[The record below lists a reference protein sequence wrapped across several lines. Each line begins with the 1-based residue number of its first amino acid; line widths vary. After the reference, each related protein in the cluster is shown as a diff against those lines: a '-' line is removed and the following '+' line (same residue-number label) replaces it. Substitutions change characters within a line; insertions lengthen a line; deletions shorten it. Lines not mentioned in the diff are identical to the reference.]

1 MRPWVGRLVIG
12 MKNKP
17 VYSALGAAGSAL
29 AASSCC
35 LPLGTFW
42 LAAGSAGASA
52 VLDRLRPYLMALSVI
67 LLAFAFWQAYRA
79 KKCNRKRSVLS
90 KVLLWSAAVF
100 VFVSIAFPQVLADIF
115 AG

>member
-1 MRPWVGRLVIG
+1 
-12 MKNKP
+12 MKNGS
-17 VYSALGAAGSAL
+17 VYSALGAVGSAL

-42 LAAGSAGASA
+42 LAAGTAGASA
-52 VLDRLRPYLMALSVI
+52 ILDKLRPYLIALSVI
-67 LLAFAFWQAYRA
+67 LIVFGFWQAHRA
-79 KKCNRKRSVLS
+79 KKCNRKRSVFS
-90 KVLLWSAAVF
+90 MVLLWSAALF